1 MNKITA
7 FTPKHLQNLLNEW
20 ESDYKLKTH
29 DGEIRSIE
37 MTKSY
42 EVSGPIT
49 TANTFIINVCRM
61 YKYMTVSKQGSTI
74 TLSISVKPETV
85 DDFLAFCNKLQLQE
99 QASKDGLIS

>member
-7 FTPKHLQNLLNEW
+7 FTTQHLQNLLDVW
-20 ESDYKLKTH
+20 KSDYKLKTH

-61 YKYMTVSKQGSTI
+61 YKYMTVSKQGDTI

-85 DDFLAFCNKLQLQE
+85 NDFLAFCNELQLQE
-99 QASKDGLIS
+99 QTSEDGLTK